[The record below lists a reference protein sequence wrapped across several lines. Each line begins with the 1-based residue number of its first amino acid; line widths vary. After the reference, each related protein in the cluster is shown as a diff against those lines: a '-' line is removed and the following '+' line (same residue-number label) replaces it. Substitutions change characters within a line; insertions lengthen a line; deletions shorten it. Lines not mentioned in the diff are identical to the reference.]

1 MSHAPLDSPLESA
14 MSAAL
19 SHDFAAP
26 AGEDAWIEV
35 IQQMDRVYGE
45 LVESQT
51 ALEDK
56 NAELEAAQDFI
67 SSVMGAMSDLL
78 IVCDT
83 DGNIQQV
90 NAALERLSGRP
101 AASFVGQPIS
111 AVLKSPLEDT
121 QAKFARHLQAGI
133 AFTDCEVGLADAEG
147 SMRAISVNCAP
158 RQDHRNRSVGMV
170 LIGRPIGEL
179 QQAYREL
186 DDALQNFEHA
196 QQHLVASEKMAAL
209 GRLVA
214 GVAHELNNPIS
225 FVFGNMHAMKTYGEK
240 ITRFLN
246 AMDESPESLQDL
258 RVELGLDRIAADIIP
273 LVEGTLEGAER
284 VSDIVQD
291 LRRFSGNQSEPQEPF
306 LLACTMHTALNWVMR
321 GARKPPKALIAC
333 DDKLEIY
340 SKKGHVHQILVNL
353 VQNAVDALAVTPRAR
368 ISLAAGA
375 VAGGVEIC
383 VEDNGPGIPEAHQ
396 NQIFEPFF
404 TTKPVGKGTG
414 LGLYVSYRLADELG
428 GSLRA
433 EPTKTG
439 ARFVLFVPDTAPR
452 AAP

>member
-1 MSHAPLDSPLESA
+1 

-19 SHDFAAP
+19 SAGFTAP
-26 AGEDAWIEV
+26 AAEDAWIEV
-35 IQQMDRVYGE
+35 IRQMDRVYGE
-45 LVESQT
+45 LVDSQT

-56 NAELEAAQDFI
+56 NAELEAAQAFI

-90 NAALERLSGRP
+90 NAALERLTGRP
-101 AASFVGQPIS
+101 ASSFVGQPIA
-111 AVLKSPLEDT
+111 AVLKSPQDDT
-121 QAKFARHLQAGI
+121 QAKFARHLQAGM
-133 AFTDCEVGLADAEG
+133 AFTDCEVGLADANG
-147 SMRAISVNCAP
+147 SMRPISVNCAP
-158 RQDHRNRSVGMV
+158 RRDHRNRSVGMV

-179 QQAYREL
+179 QQAYRKL
-186 DDALQNFEHA
+186 DDALQNFEQA

-225 FVFGNMHAMKTYGEK
+225 FVFGNMHAMKIYGEK
-240 ITRFLN
+240 ITRFLT
-246 AMDESPESLQDL
+246 AMDESPERLQEL
-258 RVELGLDRIAADIIP
+258 RTELGLDRIAADIGP
-273 LVEGTLEGAER
+273 LVDGTLEGAER

-291 LRRFSGNQSEPQEPF
+291 LRRFSGNQSEPQEHF
-306 LLACTMHTALNWVMR
+306 LLAGAMHTAVNWVMR
-321 GARKPPKALIAC
+321 GARKPPKTIIGC
-333 DDKLEIY
+333 DATLEAN
-340 SKKGHVHQILVNL
+340 SKKGHIHQILVNL
-353 VQNAVDALAVTPRAR
+353 VQNAVDALAATPHAK
-368 ISLAAGA
+368 ISLGAGA
-375 VAGGVEIC
+375 VDGGVEIC
-383 VEDNGPGIPEAHQ
+383 VEDNGPGIPPASL

-439 ARFVLFVPDTAPR
+439 TRFVLFVPNTPPR